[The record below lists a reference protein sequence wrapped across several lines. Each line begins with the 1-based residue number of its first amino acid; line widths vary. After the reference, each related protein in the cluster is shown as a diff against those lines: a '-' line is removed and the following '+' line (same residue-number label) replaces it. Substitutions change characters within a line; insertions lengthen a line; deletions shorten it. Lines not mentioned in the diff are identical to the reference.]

1 MNTYE
6 RLSEEI
12 RNGQPIH
19 LGKYWQEKAGDT
31 WIKTPI
37 EWIIIQKSSV
47 PYTSNRQTYT
57 LELIS
62 KKVLYYSQWGMDFGP
77 SNWLGSAIRRKLQD
91 QLNVIFDD
99 DEMLFIQEIPANK
112 DCIFDESTRRLENAS
127 YDEIVNSKWCKEAKE
142 RLLQKDMLYLISY
155 DFEKFHT
162 INDMA
167 DRGEISSKDLHESF
181 ATDYALENCSTF
193 DRSKG
198 AGGVEYWTKTV
209 VKNRKF
215 DEGNEIKVGQIC
227 GLGSGGGERSP
238 DRIAGIRPCITIE
251 ITVRDVP

>member
-1 MNTYE
+1 MSAYE

-12 RNGQPIH
+12 RNRQPIH

-37 EWIIIQKSSV
+37 EWIIIHKSSV
-47 PYTSNRQTYT
+47 PYTPTNSQTYT

-62 KKVLYYSQWGMDFGP
+62 KKVLYYSQWGMGFGP

-91 QLNVIFDD
+91 QLSEIFDD
-99 DEMLFIQEIPANK
+99 DEIFFIQEVPANK
-112 DCIFDESTRRLENAS
+112 DCIYDEAARRLDAAS

-142 RLLQKDMLYLISY
+142 RLLQKDQLYLISY
-155 DFEKFHT
+155 DFEKFR
-162 INDMA
+162 IYSDMA
-167 DRGEISSKDLHESF
+167 NRGEISSKELHESF

-198 AGGVEYWTKTV
+198 PGGVEYWTKTV
-209 VKNRKF
+209 VNNREFEKS
-215 DEGNEIKVGQIC
+215 DEIKVGLIC
-227 GLGSGGGERSP
+227 GLGSGGGARSP
-238 DRIAGIRPCITIE
+238 DYIAGIRPCITIE
-251 ITVRDVP
+251 ITA